1 MLNNPGTDAGASW
14 DSFTQALTSGKPS
27 MLRFKIREALVVLN
41 DSYDLRLQMRPYE
54 LNNSLISWEGSYD
67 ASKKILIEEIQEVK
81 IAWKTSYL
89 VTWSTSNCN
98 SIILK
103 IDLKLD
109 KLDAWRTR
117 NNVAWDAR
125 NDVSWRARNVFAWKA
140 RKINLAIF
148 AIFSVTCATW
158 TFDIFGN
165 FKTNM
170 RAFQCFEHKGFKLII
185 EVLRDYLMMKK
196 QDCFSNKQDSF
207 LKAVLMH
214 VWLWKIAW
222 QCYERIW
229 HALG

>member
-1 MLNNPGTDAGASW
+1 ML
-14 DSFTQALTSGKPS
+14 Q
-27 MLRFKIREALVVLN
+27 FKIKEALVVLN

-140 RKINLAIF
+140 RNLNLVILTV
-148 AIFSVTCATW
+148 FSLTCV
-158 TFDIFGN
+158 I
-165 FKTNM
+165 
-170 RAFQCFEHKGFKLII
+170 
-185 EVLRDYLMMKK
+185 
-196 QDCFSNKQDSF
+196 
-207 LKAVLMH
+207 
-214 VWLWKIAW
+214 
-222 QCYERIW
+222 
-229 HALG
+229 